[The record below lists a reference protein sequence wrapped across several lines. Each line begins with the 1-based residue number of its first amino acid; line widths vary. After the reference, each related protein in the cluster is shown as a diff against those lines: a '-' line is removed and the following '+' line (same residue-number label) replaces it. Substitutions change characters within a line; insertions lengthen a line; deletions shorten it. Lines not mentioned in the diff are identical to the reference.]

1 MTPEP
6 AQRYTFD
13 RVVRLI
19 ISLVL
24 LAVVF
29 GLLRLLSAVLIPF
42 VAAIVLAYLLNPLV
56 NAFEAKLKRRGW
68 AVLLT
73 LVTVG
78 TVGLAVVVALI
89 PLTVFQVQRFGAD
102 LQQLR
107 EDLAAGAAVDL
118 AAVRVVDPPAAG
130 HNQAP
135 SNRAAGAQTPAIR
148 PEADQADAGQLADRE
163 AETSEPPKTRLGWH
177 ELVAGWREFRTA
189 GPEVSREQRFQ
200 RLRASVEGTYIGML
214 GARVAGFMQSDEF
227 DAWAMSLAKQVA
239 SGGWT
244 VITFAVNLVLGLTV
258 LIIVLLYLVF
268 LLLDYPEYARTWD
281 GFIPPRYREQTLAFL
296 GDFEAVLR
304 RYLRGQ
310 AVVALLMGVLF
321 SIGFS
326 LIGLPMAVPLGL
338 FIGLLNMV
346 PYLQT
351 VGLVPALLLA
361 LMRSV
366 ETGSSLIMSIVLT
379 LAVFAVAQ
387 LIQDALIVPRVMGK
401 ATGLRPVAVLL
412 GVFIWGKL
420 LGFLGLLLAIP
431 LTCVAI
437 AYYRRL
443 VLNQSVE
450 ETSLTAEPEQE

>member
-1 MTPEP
+1 MTQEP

-13 RVVRLI
+13 RVVRLV

-29 GLLRLLSAVLIPF
+29 VLLRLLSDVLIPF

-56 NAFEAKLKRRGW
+56 TVFEGKLKRRGW

-118 AAVRVVDPPAAG
+118 VASHVAESAEPAE
-130 HNQAP
+130 AP
-135 SNRAAGAQTPAIR
+135 
-148 PEADQADAGQLADRE
+148 ADRPAMDDSCD
-163 AETSEPPKTRLGWH
+163 AEGETEPDPGSAPKTELGWH
-177 ELVAGWREFRTA
+177 ELAEGWREFRTA
-189 GPEVSREQRFQ
+189 GPEVTREERFQ
-200 RLRASVEGTYIGML
+200 KLRASVEGTYVGML
-214 GARVAGFMQSDEF
+214 GARLAGFVQSEEF
-227 DAWAMSLAKQVA
+227 DAWAMGLAKRVA
-239 SGGWT
+239 AGGWT
-244 VITFAVNLVLGLTV
+244 VLTFAVNLVLGLTA

-268 LLLDYPEYARTWD
+268 LLLDYPEYAKTWH

-366 ETGSSLIMSIVLT
+366 ETGSSLIVSIVLT

-431 LTCVAI
+431 LTCLAI

-450 ETSLTAEPEQE
+450 ETSLTAEPVSE

>member
-1 MTPEP
+1 MTSEP
-6 AQRYTFD
+6 QPTYTFD
-13 RVVRLI
+13 RVVRLV

-24 LAVVF
+24 LAVIL
-29 GLLRLLSAVLIPF
+29 GLLRLLSDVLIPF
-42 VAAIVLAYLLNPLV
+42 VAAVVLAYLLNPLV
-56 NAFEAKLKRRGW
+56 NVFERKLKRRGW

-73 LVTVG
+73 LAGVG
-78 TVGLAVVVALI
+78 TVGLALVVALV
-89 PLTVFQVQRFGAD
+89 PLTLFQVQRFGAD

-107 EDLAAGAAVDL
+107 EDLTAGAAVEP
-118 AAVRVVDPPAAG
+118 AAVQAAE
-130 HNQAP
+130 AP
-135 SNRAAGAQTPAIR
+135 KATD
-148 PEADQADAGQLADRE
+148 DQVTALP
-163 AETSEPPKTRLGWH
+163 PPKSELGWR
-177 ELVAGWREFRTA
+177 ELVAGWSEFRTA
-189 GPEVSREQRFQ
+189 GPEVGREERFQ
-200 RLRASVEGTYIGML
+200 KLRASVEGTYVGLL
-214 GARVAGFMQSDEF
+214 GARAADFVQSDEF
-227 DAWAMSLAKQVA
+227 EAWAVGLAKQVA
-239 SGGWT
+239 AGGRT
-244 VITFAVNLVLGLTV
+244 VITLAVNLVLGLTV
-258 LIIVLLYLVF
+258 FIIVLLYLVF
-268 LLLDYPEYARTWD
+268 LLLDYPEYAKTWD

-296 GDFEAVLR
+296 ADFEAVLR

-361 LMRSV
+361 LMRSL
-366 ETGSSLIMSIVLT
+366 ETGASLTGSILLT
-379 LAVFAVAQ
+379 LGVFAVAQ
-387 LIQDALIVPRVMGK
+387 LLQDALIVPRVMGR

-431 LTCVAI
+431 LTCVAL

-450 ETSLTAEPEQE
+450 ETSLTAEPASE